1 MLRREMECYVAVQ
14 RTSGFIFDDQA
25 RVLESYVAFA
35 IAAGDMFV
43 RTQRVLDWSLRTTSA
58 QRRRTL
64 LLTVRRFALWLTA
77 ESARHEVPDAD
88 LLPRARRARQQPYIY
103 SSAKIEALVH
113 CAEET
118 ATRGCPVPGL
128 YPTLFGL
135 LAATG
140 MRISEALALDMSD
153 ITADGILIRH
163 AKRKGRRLL
172 PLHPTAAQALDRYL
186 TARRRVHARC
196 DAIFLADG
204 GGRLCDGTARNVF
217 RRMLKRVGLSHAAN
231 GGRRPR
237 IHDLRHSFAIRSLEA
252 CGSDRKAIARHMV
265 GLSTYLGHVN
275 ITDTYWY
282 LEATPFLMRQIAE
295 RGEALLEGGA
305 P

>member
-1 MLRREMECYVAVQ
+1 MLRREMERYVAVQ

-172 PLHPTAAQALDRYL
+172 PLSVVDGRQVDVGQQRRDDAPLRGSRDRV
-186 TARRRVHARC
+186 ADSAFDHHARFQEC
-196 DAIFLADG
+196 EDE
-204 GGRLCDGTARNVF
+204 
-217 RRMLKRVGLSHAAN
+217 
-231 GGRRPR
+231 P
-237 IHDLRHSFAIRSLEA
+237 
-252 CGSDRKAIARHMV
+252 
-265 GLSTYLGHVN
+265 
-275 ITDTYWY
+275 
-282 LEATPFLMRQIAE
+282 
-295 RGEALLEGGA
+295 
-305 P
+305 